1 MERHITMKNYP
12 MFKKAYEKALE
23 VGDDDF
29 DFEGSRVLTT
39 YARYVVE
46 YMERMGTIH
55 IDVRLTQRQVKLL
68 ALCWILSKD
77 TAWAHLRSEI
87 NELMEKLIPQEYL
100 FPENFD
106 DLLQD

>member
-1 MERHITMKNYP
+1 MEKHITTENYP

-23 VGDDDF
+23 VGSDDF
-29 DFEGSRVLTT
+29 NFDGSRVLTT
-39 YARYVVE
+39 YAKYVVE
-46 YMERMGTIH
+46 YMESKGTIR
-55 IDVRLTQRQVKLL
+55 IEARLTQRQVKLL

-77 TAWAHLRSEI
+77 TAWTHLRGEI
-87 NELMEKLIPQEYL
+87 NELMEKLIPEGHL